1 MQNKI
6 AISVNSISKT
16 YKLYHSFRERFK
28 EAIHPKRKK
37 YHKKFFA
44 LKNINIK
51 IEEGEVIGIIGQ
63 NGSGKST
70 LLKILSSVVSPSSGS
85 FECKGKTATLLELGG
100 GFNKELTG
108 IQNLYFLGAIQ
119 GYSKKEMSKKIQS
132 ILAFADIGDYAYQPV
147 STYSSGMYVRLAFAM
162 SVNIDPD
169 ILITDEALSVG
180 DIRFQQKCFRK
191 IREFKDQGKTIVMC
205 THSLTAVK
213 DFCTRAIWLH
223 KGEIREQG
231 NPNYVTD
238 CYNAFMTSKEA
249 IEVKESHENKYEIIE
264 INLDTVP
271 LFLKQSNWYNLSVCE
286 SYGNRDIQILNAAI
300 VDTINYQNIR
310 TLRGGEK
317 VCIVLYLIVNKIVET
332 PAIEI
337 ILNNSFGTPIFK
349 INSDVYKQS
358 FILELNK
365 PNFISFEFE
374 FPKIG
379 NNRYTFSLD
388 VLSSNNGDI
397 QHHHWV
403 HDALI
408 IDVANDN
415 IKHFSDSLLIIEDT
429 IIKKLI

>member
-28 EAIHPKRKK
+28 EAIHPKRKI

-51 IEEGEVIGIIGQ
+51 IEQGEVIGIIGQ

-100 GFNKELTG
+100 GFNNELTG

-119 GYSKKEMSKKIQS
+119 GYSKKEMEKKIPA
-132 ILAFADIGDYAYQPV
+132 ILEFADIGDYAYQPV

-162 SVNIDPD
+162 SINIDPD

-191 IREFKDQGKTIVMC
+191 IREFKDEGKTIVMC
-205 THSLTAVK
+205 THSLNAVK

-249 IEVKESHENKYEIIE
+249 IEVIEKPEQIHENIE

-271 LFLKQSNWYNLSVCE
+271 LHLKEANWYNLSLCE
-286 SYGNRDIQILNAAI
+286 SYGNGDIKILNAAI
-300 VDTINYQNIR
+300 VDTLNYKDIR
-310 TLRGGEK
+310 TLKGGEK
-317 VCIVLYLIVNKIVET
+317 VCINLYINANKTVVN
-332 PAIEI
+332 PGIEI
-337 ILNNSFGTPIFK
+337 ILNNSFGMPIFK
-349 INSDVYKQS
+349 INSFIYKQS
-358 FILELNK
+358 ITLELNK
-365 PNFISFEFE
+365 PNFISIEFE

-379 NNRYTFSLD
+379 NNRYTLSLD

-408 IDVANDN
+408 IEVANEDAKYYSN
-415 IKHFSDSLLIIEDT
+415 SLIVLEDT
-429 IIKKLI
+429 VIKNHI